1 MLDIFWRYRK
11 LLLLVLLGALAT
23 YIVAIQDKDEEGY
36 AAGFCFACSQ
46 PPIRKSTVTTA
57 SR

>member
-1 MLDIFWRYRK
+1 MGLEYC
-11 LLLLVLLGALAT
+11 LNSTLVYAPC
-23 YIVAIQDKDEEGY
+23 YDKDEEGY
-36 AAGFCFACSQ
+36 VAGFCFACSQ